1 MTMMQET
8 SFIDGAAFKAPVIG
22 PPRPHGSVSVD
33 GFRIFSTRR
42 VRSQSDDTIHLN
54 QSRCEQLAADIETI
68 RAKLSSLR
76 RGGPCDDRP
85 HIGSNAA
92 LRMRLALIGLM
103 VEHRVV
109 SEGLG
114 HMMPKALVLARQVA
128 DYEPTAFTVTH
139 ICYLYS
145 LCPRWLLM
153 GEGEIPDEIG
163 GVR

>member
-54 QSRCEQLAADIETI
+54 QSRCEELAADIETI

-85 HIGSNAA
+85 HIGSKAA
-92 LRMRLALIGLM
+92 LRMRLELIGLM
-103 VEHRVV
+103 VEQSIV

-114 HMMPKALVLARQVA
+114 HMMPKALVLGRQVA

-153 GEGEIPDEIG
+153 GEGEAPDQIT
-163 GVR
+163 VRP